1 MVWTRSEITGG
12 CFHMDELA
20 RRLRRR
26 LTVIAALGLVVTLAT
41 NGLRGDPFLI
51 AAAGKGCSADF
62 PKFCSQQNDR
72 PGDLSPPILGKPVA
86 GVPEEPWKFQG
97 QQRCQRRGHRRRR
110 HHQVSAWSA
119 ASAAKGWLIVI
130 SWREQAPAWAGDKSQ
145 SGALVGSD
153 DCSQICHCCRP
164 EGSIQL

>member
-62 PKFCSQQNDR
+62 QKFCSQQHASKTDQATCLR
-72 PGDLSPPILGKPVA
+72 QYWVSLSQECRRSLG
-86 GVPEEPWKFQG
+86 
-97 QQRCQRRGHRRRR
+97 
-110 HHQVSAWSA
+110 SS
-119 ASAAKGWLIVI
+119 KG
-130 SWREQAPAWAGDKSQ
+130 S
-145 SGALVGSD
+145 SGASGED
-153 DCSQICHCCRP
+153 TGGGDITK
-164 EGSIQL
+164 